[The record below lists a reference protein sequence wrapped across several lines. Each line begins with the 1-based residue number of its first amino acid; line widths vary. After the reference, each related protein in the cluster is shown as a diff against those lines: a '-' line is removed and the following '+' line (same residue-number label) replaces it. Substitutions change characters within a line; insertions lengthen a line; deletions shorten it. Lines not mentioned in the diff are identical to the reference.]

1 MGNVSVTEM
10 VRDLKTRDLAI
21 WLSAFAT
28 DVTADQ
34 ARLSALDASSGDA
47 DHGANLARGA
57 RELCDSL
64 LADVLN
70 DGTSSVTPGD
80 FLKQVGLIMV
90 DTIGGS
96 SGALYGTVFLRMA
109 ATVGPDSPTIS
120 VEVMSRALRAAT
132 EGIADRGGAKP
143 GDKTM
148 LDALDPAATAF
159 AAALAQPSPN
169 PWVAAADAAA
179 RGADATIAMRA
190 RRGKASYVGDM
201 SVGTMDPGAASV
213 VLLFAAAARTI

>member
-120 VEVMSRALRAAT
+120 VEVMSRALRA
-132 EGIADRGGAKP
+132 
-143 GDKTM
+143 
-148 LDALDPAATAF
+148 LDPAATAF

>member
-1 MGNVSVTEM
+1 
-10 VRDLKTRDLAI
+10 
-21 WLSAFAT
+21 
-28 DVTADQ
+28 
-34 ARLSALDASSGDA
+34 
-47 DHGANLARGA
+47 
-57 RELCDSL
+57 
-64 LADVLN
+64 
-70 DGTSSVTPGD
+70 
-80 FLKQVGLIMV
+80 
-90 DTIGGS
+90 
-96 SGALYGTVFLRMA
+96 
-109 ATVGPDSPTIS
+109 
-120 VEVMSRALRAAT
+120 
-132 EGIADRGGAKP
+132 
-143 GDKTM
+143 M